1 MQVILQRTIR
11 KSCHKD
17 GAKYIDGLERKRATL
32 IEGSSTDEEVVEE
45 KKKKHGREGFFK
57 R

>member
-45 KKKKHGREGFFK
+45 KKKKHVREGFFK

>member
-1 MQVILQRTIR
+1 MQVILQRTTR

-17 GAKYIDGLERKRATL
+17 GSKNIDGLERKRATL
-32 IEGSSTDEEVVEE
+32 IERSSTDEEVVEE
-45 KKKKHGREGFFK
+45 KKKKHVREGFFK